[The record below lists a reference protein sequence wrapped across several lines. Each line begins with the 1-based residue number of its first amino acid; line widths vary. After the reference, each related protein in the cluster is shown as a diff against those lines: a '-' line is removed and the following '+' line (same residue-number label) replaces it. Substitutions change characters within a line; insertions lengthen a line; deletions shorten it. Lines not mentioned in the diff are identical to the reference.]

1 VDERPLW
8 RRAFDAVD
16 ADLAPRLEQ
25 FVRTE
30 QFADGMAFVNRLN
43 KRARETA
50 EELNRQALHFWNR
63 PTASDVADLKRQLA
77 AMDRQLRKLTKQLGE
92 SQRGDD

>member
-16 ADLAPRLEQ
+16 ADLAPRVERW
-25 FVRTE
+25 VRTE
-30 QFADGMAFVNRLN
+30 QFADGVALFNRLN
-43 KRARETA
+43 KQAREAA

>member
-8 RRAFDAVD
+8 RRAFDAFD
-16 ADLAPRLEQ
+16 ADLAPRVER

-30 QFADGMAFVNRLN
+30 QFADGMAFMNRMN
-43 KRARETA
+43 KLARERA